1 MIRSICRNAKGE
13 VCRNLEPEQVHEA
26 LKDQQAIL
34 WLDVAHAPD
43 HKQSVGDFLRD
54 LFGFHE
60 LAVADALHESHVPRI
75 DDWEQYLYIV
85 LHAIDLELNRTLDT
99 HELDIFLGPNY
110 LVTVHDEPIP
120 ALERLWDQCQRGV
133 ERRLVS
139 GPDHVLYNLADAIVA
154 DYMPVVDGLDDELDE
169 LEDEIFRDPSPKTIS
184 RIFRL
189 RRTLLRLRRML
200 GSLREVLNRLARD
213 DYQVIDAKDRVY
225 FRDIYDHL
233 VRLYDIVE
241 GLRDM
246 NAGALDSYLSVSSNR
261 INEVMRTMTVFTVL
275 FMPLTFLT
283 GFFGMNFF
291 GEAFNV
297 RNLDAGEA
305 PFAWSSFVL
314 FWLSVAVMVFTP
326 VGMLWWMGRKGWL
339 RPVAQRAEEDESSR
353 PA

>member
-13 VCRNLEPEQVHEA
+13 VCRNLEPEQLHES
-26 LKDQQAIL
+26 LKDEKATL
-34 WLDVAHAPD
+34 WLDIAHVPER
-43 HKQSVGDFLRD
+43 KQSVGDYLRD

-75 DDWEQYLYIV
+75 DDWDTYLYIV

-120 ALERLWDQCQRGV
+120 ALERMWDQCQRGV
-133 ERRLVS
+133 EKRLAS
-139 GPDHVLYNLADAIVA
+139 GPDHILYALADAIVA

-169 LEDEIFRDPSPKTIS
+169 LEAEIFARPGPLVIS

-200 GSLREVLNRLARD
+200 GSLREVMNRLARD
-213 DYQVIDAKDRVY
+213 DYAVIDARDRVY

-233 VRLYDIVE
+233 VRLYDIIE

-283 GFFGMNFF
+283 GLFGMNFF
-291 GEAFNV
+291 GEAFNI
-297 RNLDAGEA
+297 RNLEGGES
-305 PFAWSSFVL
+305 PYAWSSFVL
-314 FWLSVAVMVFTP
+314 FWLSMGVMVLAP
-326 VGMLWWMGRKGWL
+326 VSMLWWMGRKGWL
-339 RPVAQRAEEDESSR
+339 RSVTRQREDEVE
-353 PA
+353 P

>member
-1 MIRSICRNAKGE
+1 MIRSICRNSKGE
-13 VCRNLEPEQVHEA
+13 VSRNLSPEENHEA
-26 LKDQQAIL
+26 LKDPETTL
-34 WLDVAHAPD
+34 WLDIAHVPD
-43 HKQSVGDFLRD
+43 HKQSVGDYLRD

-75 DDWEQYLYIV
+75 DDWEQYVYIV
-85 LHAIDLELNRTLDT
+85 LHALDLEVNRALDT

-120 ALERLWDQCQRGV
+120 ALERQWDYCQRGV
-133 ERRLVS
+133 DRRLAS
-139 GPDHVLYNLADAIVA
+139 GPDHALYNLADAIVA

-169 LEDEIFRDPSPKTIS
+169 LEAEIFARPGPETIS

-200 GSLREVLNRLARD
+200 GSLREVMNRLARD
-213 DYQVIDAKDRVY
+213 DYQVVDAKDRVY

-297 RNLDAGEA
+297 RNPEGGVE
-305 PFAWSSFVL
+305 PFASANSVL
-314 FWLSVAVMVFTP
+314 FWLSTAVMVVAPLF
-326 VGMLWWMGRKGWL
+326 MLWWMARKGWL
-339 RPVAQRAEEDESSR
+339 RSVSQRAGEDRGE
-353 PA
+353 P